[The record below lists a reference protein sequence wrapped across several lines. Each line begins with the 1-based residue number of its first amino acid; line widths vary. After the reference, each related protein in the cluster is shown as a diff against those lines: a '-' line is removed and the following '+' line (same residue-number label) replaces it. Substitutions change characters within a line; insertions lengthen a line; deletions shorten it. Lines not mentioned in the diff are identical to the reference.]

1 MKFLKSLVRTAVFGL
16 TVVLILY
23 LGLQVLNIHMP
34 SNSEAN
40 IPEINTTKTNEPQT
54 NEPQAD
60 ESRIDEYRIKESEI
74 RIAQLEAQV
83 ESLSQDKARL
93 TEELEEYRAQADE
106 VCILVL
112 RYEELFLSG
121 VFGET
126 IVIERAVQEIA
137 VSRELYESCRAGDD
151 ITSLELHRLIT
162 CSGLSDTRVIVES
175 KYIRT

>member
-1 MKFLKSLVRTAVFGL
+1 MKHLKTQIKLTLFGIVMVMAMYLAMQLPDIRTMV
-16 TVVLILY
+16 
-23 LGLQVLNIHMP
+23 
-34 SNSEAN
+34 
-40 IPEINTTKTNEPQT
+40 IPEETSPTST
-54 NEPQAD
+54 D
-60 ESRIDEYRIKESEI
+60 ETD

-83 ESLSQDKARL
+83 EALSQDKARL

-121 VFGET
+121 IFGDA

-137 VSRELYESCRAGDD
+137 VSRALYESCRTGDD

-162 CSGLSDTRVIVES
+162 CSGLSDTRVIVEN
-175 KYIRT
+175 KYIKT

>member
-1 MKFLKSLVRTAVFGL
+1 MKHLKTQIKLVLFGIVMVLAMYLAMQLPDIRTMV
-16 TVVLILY
+16 
-23 LGLQVLNIHMP
+23 
-34 SNSEAN
+34 
-40 IPEINTTKTNEPQT
+40 IPEETSPVA
-54 NEPQAD
+54 AD
-60 ESRIDEYRIKESEI
+60 ETD

-83 ESLSQDKARL
+83 KALSQDKARL

-121 VFGET
+121 IFGDA

-137 VSRELYESCRAGDD
+137 VSRALYESCRAGDD

-162 CSGLSDTRVIVES
+162 CSGLSDTRVIVEN
-175 KYIRT
+175 KYIKT

>member
-1 MKFLKSLVRTAVFGL
+1 MKHLKTQIRLAIFGIVMVLAMYVAMQLPDIRTMV
-16 TVVLILY
+16 
-23 LGLQVLNIHMP
+23 
-34 SNSEAN
+34 
-40 IPEINTTKTNEPQT
+40 IPEESSLAA
-54 NEPQAD
+54 AD
-60 ESRIDEYRIKESEI
+60 ETD

-83 ESLSQDKARL
+83 EALSQDKARL
-93 TEELEEYRAQADE
+93 TEELDAYRAQANE

-121 VFGET
+121 IFGDA

-137 VSRELYESCRAGDD
+137 VSRALYESCRAGDD

>member
-1 MKFLKSLVRTAVFGL
+1 MKHLKTQIRLAIFGIVMVLAMYVAMQLPDIRTMV
-16 TVVLILY
+16 
-23 LGLQVLNIHMP
+23 
-34 SNSEAN
+34 
-40 IPEINTTKTNEPQT
+40 IPEESSFAA
-54 NEPQAD
+54 AD
-60 ESRIDEYRIKESEI
+60 ETD

-83 ESLSQDKARL
+83 EALSQDKARL
-93 TEELEEYRAQADE
+93 TEELDVYRAQANE

-121 VFGET
+121 IFGDA

-137 VSRELYESCRAGDD
+137 VSRALYESCRAGDD

>member
-1 MKFLKSLVRTAVFGL
+1 MKHLKTQIKLVLFGIVMVLAMYLAMQLPDIRTMV
-16 TVVLILY
+16 
-23 LGLQVLNIHMP
+23 
-34 SNSEAN
+34 
-40 IPEINTTKTNEPQT
+40 IPEETSPAA
-54 NEPQAD
+54 AD
-60 ESRIDEYRIKESEI
+60 ETD

-83 ESLSQDKARL
+83 KALSQDKARL

-121 VFGET
+121 IFGDA

-137 VSRELYESCRAGDD
+137 VSRALYESCRAGDD

-162 CSGLSDTRVIVES
+162 CSGLSDTRVIVEN
-175 KYIRT
+175 KYIKT